1 MCVYCAQV
9 GFVGLGNMGLPMASN
24 LVKGDVKVN
33 AYDVNKKA
41 VETLEKEGA
50 VAVAG
55 LSDIVQQTTVITML
69 PAG

>member
-1 MCVYCAQV
+1 
-9 GFVGLGNMGLPMASN
+9 MASN

-33 AYDVNKKA
+33 AYDLNKKA

-55 LSDIVQQTTVITML
+55 LLDIVQQTIVITML